1 MPLSDTT
8 RLNGLVVDRVTD
20 DAGVTELRLCPES
33 LADRRVARRSA
44 VASRPE
50 CRAFPP
56 LVTNLDSLVQLKF
69 AEDDGGAPFLAGVT
83 MRDSDT
89 VKNLRASAEPAD
101 NTPGLLVTTLKNG
114 TGSLVVRAFLQAT
127 AVEGALLAWTEV
139 ANTGD
144 QPVTLE
150 NVSSFVVGGITPFAA
165 DDAPRRLRAHRFR
178 SWWSNEGRP
187 VSQSLEELNLERNWL
202 GIPYAT
208 ERFGQVGTMPVRKF
222 FPFVAVE
229 DTEAGVCWGAQL
241 AWSGSW
247 QMDITR
253 RADAVSIAGGL
264 ADFEFGHWRKT
275 LAPGETFKTPVAH
288 LACVAGPLDELTR
301 RLVRLQESLLPDAPA
316 SENELPVV
324 FNEWCTN
331 WGSPSHEKTLAL
343 ARRLQ
348 GCGVKYLVIDDGW
361 AVRPAGAKMQSN
373 GDWIVDREKF
383 PHGMKPLCD
392 ELRALG
398 FIPGV
403 WFEFE
408 VCNPGSEAWA
418 RDAHHLR
425 RDGRPLRVGS
435 RRFWDLNDPWV
446 TAFLDE
452 RLVGFLQENG
462 FGYLKV
468 DYNDNIGVGCDHPDS
483 PGEGLRLQVEG
494 VHRAFRRLRE
504 KIGDLVVENCS
515 SGGHRLEPAMMNL
528 TAMSSF
534 SDAHEAWNIPIIAR
548 QLQHLIPPRQSQ
560 IWAVLYPDDS
570 PERAVYS
577 LAATF
582 LGRMCLSGPV
592 HDLAEARM
600 DVLRRATA
608 LYAQAAPIIR
618 EGRTTWLGETPANWN
633 HPTGWQ
639 GVRRVNDAG
648 DRALVV
654 VHVFAEPPAG
664 DIEIELP
671 GAAWRVTGLLHDGA
685 TAAPAI
691 ADGKLRM
698 PPGGPLRGW
707 VVLLGRE

>member
-1 MPLSDTT
+1 MT
-8 RLNGLVVDRVTD
+8 NA
-20 DAGVTELRLCPES
+20 AGVTELRLCPES
-33 LADRRVARRSA
+33 LAGQRVERRATVAD
-44 VASRPE
+44 RPE
-50 CRAFPP
+50 CRVFPP
-56 LVTNLDSLVQLKF
+56 WVVNFDSLVQIKL
-69 AEDDGGAPFLAGVT
+69 AEDDGGAPFVSGVT

-89 VKNLRASAEPAD
+89 VKNLRASGDSLDAAAARL
-101 NTPGLLVTTLKNG
+101 TTTLKNEAG
-114 TGSLVVRAFLQAT
+114 TLVVRAHLQAT

-139 ANTGD
+139 TNTGGR
-144 QPVTLE
+144 PVTLE
-150 NVSSFVVGGITPFAA
+150 TLSSFVVGGITPFAV
-165 DDAPRRLRAHRFR
+165 DDAPLRLRAHRFR
-178 SWWSNEGRP
+178 SWWSNEARP

-202 GIPYAT
+202 GIPYST
-208 ERFGQVGTMPVRKF
+208 ERFGQTGTMPVRKF

-253 RADAVSIAGGL
+253 RGDAVSIAGGL

-275 LAPGETFKTPVAH
+275 LAPGETFTTPVAH
-288 LACVAGPLDELTR
+288 LACVAGPVDELTH
-301 RLVRLQESLLPDAPA
+301 RLVRLQESLLTSLPD
-316 SENELPVV
+316 SEKDLPVI

-331 WGSPSHEKTLAL
+331 WGSPSHDKTLAL
-343 ARRLQ
+343 ARRLK

-361 AVRPAGAKMQSN
+361 AVRPPEAKMQSN

-408 VCNPGSEAWA
+408 VCNPGSKAWEEE
-418 RDAHHLR
+418 AHHLR

-446 TAFLDE
+446 TAYLDE
-452 RLVGFLQENG
+452 RLTGFLRENG
-462 FGYLKV
+462 FVYLKV

-483 PGEGLRLQVEG
+483 FGEGLRRHVEAIY
-494 VHRAFRRLRE
+494 RTFRRLRE
-504 KIGDLVVENCS
+504 QVGDLVIENCS

-528 TAMSSF
+528 TSMSSF
-534 SDAHEAWNIPIIAR
+534 SDAHESWNIPIIAR
-548 QLQHLIPPRQSQ
+548 QLHHLVPPRQSQ
-560 IWAVLYPDDS
+560 IWAVLYPDNP
-570 PERAVYS
+570 PERFVYS
-577 LAATF
+577 LAATL

-592 HDLAEARM
+592 HDLSEAQM
-600 DVLRRATA
+600 DMIRSATA
-608 LYAQAAPIIR
+608 LYALAAPVIR
-618 EGRTTWLGETPANWN
+618 EGRTRYLGETPANWN

-639 GVRRVNDAG
+639 GVWRVNDAG

-654 VHVFAEPPAG
+654 VHVFAEPPEGAV
-664 DIEIELP
+664 EIELS
-671 GAAWRVTGLLHDGA
+671 GGGWSILGSLHDGT

-691 ADGKLRM
+691 NDGRLVIPQRAA
-698 PPGGPLRGW
+698 LRGW
-707 VVLLGRE
+707 ALLLGK